1 MKNDR
6 TEFAVDT
13 GIGLVWEKNPGF
25 DVDMDGA
32 LTAGQ
37 NFKHK
42 LTATAEVTQRTAAL
56 WKMDDFDDGL
66 YIFGVGLAAN
76 ICGDPAEGGAARY
89 LQEQAAHR

>member
-42 LTATAEVTQRTAAL
+42 LTATAELTSAPRR
-56 WKMDDFDDGL
+56 
-66 YIFGVGLAAN
+66 
-76 ICGDPAEGGAARY
+76 C
-89 LQEQAAHR
+89 